1 MASKLR
7 FGTRE
12 RIDYRA
18 GKHVVIRRTHLSY
31 DRLMQLCDAESQA
44 RDRGRRE
51 AWILGEHAQAVSNVL
66 E

>member
-44 RDRGRRE
+44 RADYIR
-51 AWILGEHAQAVSNVL
+51 AQIKDCRK
-66 E
+66 